1 MSDTTLLFDQITDV
15 SAPLALAQLH
25 ACPFD
30 MLVAV
35 TQRADIRMR
44 MDANRR
50 NLSLDIARHYIGTG
64 RPVTARGIT
73 EITENKTMQLRFP
86 EFSLR
91 PGSDDVT
98 ITPES
103 VASLGLRP
111 GLMVEC
117 ELGISDKDRSL
128 VTARIVAVEGTPA
141 EVWKTPTDFDALTP
155 VYPKRRVFLDGIHYA
170 AVPSRAVDI
179 LAPIGLGQRGLIAA
193 APRTGKT
200 MLLKT
205 LALSIT
211 KNAPDIHLMLLLVDE
226 RPEEVTDFQR
236 ELNCEIYASTFDEQP
251 VRHVQIC
258 EAVNERAKRLV
269 ELGKDVVILVDSITR
284 VSRGY
289 NNLQPSGRT
298 MSGGVDAKAL
308 SRPRKFFGSAR
319 NTEEGGSLTILATAL
334 IGTESK
340 MDDLIFEEFKGT
352 GNMEI
357 FLDRSIADLRIF
369 PAINISQTATRHEDL
384 LYHPDEYERI
394 VGIRRKLADMPAAE
408 AIEILISNL
417 NCTRSNIELLM
428 TGLRY

>member
-1 MSDTTLLFDQITDV
+1 MSDTTLLFDQVTDA
-15 SAPLALAQLH
+15 STPLSLALLH

-30 MLVAV
+30 LLVSV
-35 TQRADIRMR
+35 TQKAELRMR

-50 NLSLDIARHYIGTG
+50 NLSLDIVRHYVSTG
-64 RPVTARGIT
+64 RTVIARGVT
-73 EITENKTMQLRFP
+73 EIAENKVMLVRYP

-91 PGSDDVT
+91 PGSDD
-98 ITPES
+98 ITVPQD
-103 VASLGLRP
+103 VIASQGIRP
-111 GLMVEC
+111 GLMIEC
-117 ELGISDKDRSL
+117 EVGIAERDRSL
-128 VTARIVAVEGTPA
+128 TIGRIFTVEGTPV
-141 EVWKTPTDFDALTP
+141 EEWKTPTDYEALTP
-155 VYPKRRVFLDGIHYA
+155 VYPKRRVFLDGINFSA
-170 AVPSRAVDI
+170 IPSRAVDI

-200 MLLKT
+200 MMLKT
-205 LALSIT
+205 LALAIA

-236 ELNCEIYASTFDEQP
+236 ELTCEIYASTFDEQP

-269 ELGKDVVILVDSITR
+269 ELGKDVIILVDSITR

-308 SRPRKFFGSAR
+308 ERPRKFFGSAR

-369 PAINISQTATRHEDL
+369 PAINVAQTATRHEDL

-394 VGIRRKLADMPAAE
+394 VGIRRKLAEMPAAE
-408 AIEILISNL
+408 AIETLISNL
-417 NCTRSNIELLM
+417 HHTRSNIELLM